1 MTVKLP
7 VSVGS
12 ITAGNIESVTE
23 FVQHAEKLG
32 VTYAWSHEAW
42 GSDAATPLAYLTA
55 KTSRM
60 RLGCGVFQ
68 ISARVPSMIAMTA
81 LTLDALSGG
90 RFVLGLGASGP
101 QVVEGLHEVAYNR
114 PLSRLQETVDT
125 VRLACR
131 GEKLAYSGEYHELP
145 RAGGEGSPLCFDLTL
160 RPDLSTYLAT
170 LGPKALE
177 YTGAT
182 ANGWLGTLF
191 SPEHAAA
198 HMEHL
203 QRDAET
209 TGRKLTGIDL
219 QVTCTVAI
227 GDNVGALIPAREPA
241 IAFAMGAMGS
251 AKTNFYH
258 DAYCRAGF
266 AEDAR
271 AIQDLWLDGQREAAA
286 ARVPTEMVTQFSA
299 VGTSAMVRER
309 FAAYNSVGI
318 DCLNVR
324 FDGTPEA
331 ERCAVLEEVCAMV
344 NSLG

>member
-1 MTVKLP
+1 
-7 VSVGS
+7 
-12 ITAGNIESVTE
+12 
-23 FVQHAEKLG
+23 
-32 VTYAWSHEAW
+32 
-42 GSDAATPLAYLTA
+42 
-55 KTSRM
+55 
-60 RLGCGVFQ
+60 
-68 ISARVPSMIAMTA
+68 MIAMTA

-101 QVVEGLHEVAYNR
+101 QVVEGLHGVAYSG
-114 PLSRLQETVDT
+114 PLSRLQETVDI

-131 GEKLAYSGEYHELP
+131 GEKLAYKGKYHELP
-145 RAGGEGSPLCFDLTL
+145 RIGGQGKPLRLDFTP
-160 RPDLSTYLAT
+160 RPDLPIYLAS

-182 ANGWLGTLF
+182 ANGWLGTSF
-191 SPEHAAA
+191 SPQHAAA

-203 QRDAET
+203 QRGAET
-209 TGRKLTGIDL
+209 NERKLTELDL
-219 QVTCTVAI
+219 QMTCNVAL
-227 GDNVGALIPAREPA
+227 GDNVEALIAARKPA

-251 AKTNFYH
+251 AKTNFYN

-271 AIQDLWLDGQREAAA
+271 AIQDLWLGGQRDAAA

-299 VGTSAMVRER
+299 VGTSDMVRKR
-309 FAAYNSVGI
+309 FAAYRDAGI

-331 ERCAVLEEVCAMV
+331 ERYAVLEEVCDMV

>member
-1 MTVKLP
+1 MKLA

-12 ITAGNIESVTE
+12 ITTGNIVSITE

-32 VTYAWSHEAW
+32 VTCVWSHEAW
-42 GSDAATPLAYLTA
+42 GSDAATPLAYLAA
-55 KTSRM
+55 KTSRI

-81 LTLDALSGG
+81 LTLDALSEG
-90 RFVLGLGASGP
+90 RFILGLGASGP
-101 QVVEGLHEVAYNR
+101 RVVEGLHGVAYNG
-114 PLSRLQETVDT
+114 PLSRLRETVDI

-131 GEKLAYSGEYHELP
+131 GQKLTYKGKYHELP
-145 RAGGEGSPLCFDLTL
+145 RTGGEGQPLRLDLTP
-160 RPDLSTYLAT
+160 RPDLPIYLAT

-182 ANGWLGTLF
+182 ANGWLGTSF

-198 HMEHL
+198 HMKHL
-203 QRDAET
+203 QRGAET
-209 TGRKLTGIDL
+209 TGRKLTDIDL
-219 QVTCTVAI
+219 QVTCNVAI
-227 GDNVGALIPAREPA
+227 GDNVEALIAARKPA

-251 AKTNFYH
+251 AKTNFYN

-271 AIQDLWLDGQREAAA
+271 AIQDLWLGGQREEAA

-309 FAAYNSVGI
+309 FAAYNAVGI